1 MILFKRNSQ
10 GKPIFWNIEPS
21 TDYVVVNYGL
31 VGTNGHT
38 ELLDKKLVKVNEVT
52 SRIKAKRKEGYK
64 ELEELH
70 DNAPKVLY
78 GNDLINYLNTYLPKY
93 NTTDEGFIL
102 PMLCKTLKDN
112 KPFTK
117 GNYFGQWKI
126 NGLRC
131 IIGAVRN
138 YNDMFNPIHL
148 TYTSRE
154 GITWNLSWMDEIIL
168 PWLSRELVDM
178 MIEEGVCLDGELYL
192 PGYPVNDINSFVKNT
207 SLPQHRQLQFWC
219 YDLCVENMSAVM
231 RSEVIKSNIKRH
243 VYVFSDIKEHLNTKD
258 QFVVLPDYNVSD
270 YDNAVR
276 LRDKFIKLGFEGLV
290 IRNSNAEYQFGGK
303 RNQAMMKFK
312 KIHDGKFTIVDIIPE
327 GVRTNLPKFI
337 LKNDINDEQFECTL
351 NASHNE
357 QENILRNK
365 DWYKGRLAFVEY
377 RERSGVKQVPFHAK
391 IIKLL

>member
-21 TDYVVVNYGL
+21 TDYVVVKYGL
-31 VGTNGHT
+31 VGTNGHI
-38 ELLDKKLVKVNEVT
+38 ELLDKKLIKVNEVT

-78 GNDLINYLNTYLPKY
+78 GNDLINYLNAYLPKY

-102 PMLCKTLKDN
+102 PMLCKTLVDN
-112 KPFTK
+112 KPFIK
-117 GNYFGQWKI
+117 NNYFGQWKI

-154 GITWNLSWMDEIIL
+154 GITWNLSWMDKVIL
-168 PWLSRELVDM
+168 PGLSRELVDM

-192 PGYPVNDINSFVKNT
+192 PGHPVNDINSFVKNT
-207 SLPQHRQLQFWC
+207 SLPQHKQLQFWC
-219 YDLCVENMSAVM
+219 YDLCVENMSAIK

-243 VYVFSDIKEHLNTKD
+243 VYVFSNIKEHLNTKD

-270 YDNAVR
+270 YNNAVR
-276 LRDKFIKLGFEGLV
+276 LRDKFIKLDFSNQ
-290 IRNSNAEYQFGGK
+290 IR
-303 RNQAMMKFK
+303 
-312 KIHDGKFTIVDIIPE
+312 
-327 GVRTNLPKFI
+327 
-337 LKNDINDEQFECTL
+337 
-351 NASHNE
+351 
-357 QENILRNK
+357 
-365 DWYKGRLAFVEY
+365 
-377 RERSGVKQVPFHAK
+377 
-391 IIKLL
+391 